1 MNLEENWAWQS
12 RKLSCRV
19 HPESGNP
26 AGDDLRA
33 RFVELAGKDLEE
45 MTRMYDTLG
54 MMKETKKRK
63 EVEKKGVHIDHKAD
77 KKFNE
82 VLTRKHIVGATQL
95 ALEEMQKKEDFLE
108 HTVTQKNLKKQFN
121 RLPVS
126 PPPRV
131 LLEIQRERS
140 KPPTTVDTEDIAVK
154 QAKLEKKLEKQRL
167 KRMAAMNEDDTSQ
180 QGRESAKKF
189 SEALMRS
196 TFKSQ
201 NSGDIFST
209 HGDYM
214 DSMMYMSR
222 MAGNLE
228 KSTRLNNPKSQSG
241 TDAFDLKPEDQEKD
255 NKEEKQGDGEDENS
269 NMGNTVTDLN
279 AKLHC
284 VINLANWARN
294 PGNATRLAQEGG
306 IRAIITLTQEQD
318 ERILKYCSAAFR
330 FMSEIPLLA
339 NNMIDE
345 GAVSAISDVVK
356 VPVDEF
362 ASTNLAVALVNLT
375 RLNGKEAYL
384 VEGSMV
390 LALQNII
397 MNRPELSSLC
407 SRGLYN
413 LTCVDG
419 MYPLMER
426 LIRSVISVSSSNI
439 SSVKHIC
446 AAALCNL
453 SDLKLM
459 RARLVEEGT
468 ISVLGTI
475 ARHAPTRTRRVC
487 GVIMQNLS
495 ATKSCRVEMVLR
507 STVHVAHNL
516 SSDKDPI
523 ILRCVGLTLARLS
536 TEPQN
541 SQRII
546 QELGV
551 AALCNIAMKFST
563 ISGITQPISTAFQ
576 LLARQES
583 VRRPIVEKEN
593 CVTAIAQ
600 LLHNS
605 EDKFTLQNSLYALCN
620 LMLEPNNHLPVV
632 QQGLILTLI
641 SMSTSEDETV
651 RDLCALGFYNLSRSD
666 DSRKH
671 LVNAG
676 AVTSLINLTSQKE
689 AATKQR
695 CAHALCNVCSY
706 EQGVPRMVADGIIPA
721 LVRLLSEDNITIHYA
736 CAALCR
742 LGSNLENSLVIAD
755 SGGIPSLV
763 QGTLQ
768 GDMITKQFC
777 GAVLSALSLHDTC
790 KVTLCDSGAIAALKS
805 LAELNDDA
813 SKQRCLVAFANISCE
828 ESVRTKMVEE
838 GVVSVIAGLIGNSYQ
853 EKNYICCAKALCNL
867 ACAESTRTAVA
878 EQGGMHTLLMISMV
892 HSVDRQ
898 TKVLCVNALCNLL
911 DDSTVQFMVDEG
923 ISSSV
928 ANLCKLDDD
937 TIVHLCAKMYNYLTK
952 FGFAMTKMMEKTN
965 LSFSAINKMLENSDP
980 DTKMVAA
987 RTTANLALCTDVEV
1001 SSSII
1006 DAGGLDIL
1014 LKGSVLTASHASM
1027 QCIAALYAVSGH
1039 EKRFLTMM
1047 GKLGV
1052 HDNMVQLCLESVN
1065 QNEPKSVMMCKILAT
1080 LSHYEASRKHLQRG
1094 DSFASS
1100 LLQLIKANTSL
1111 ECGRWLVQSL
1121 RYFCDGTNLHLAMVN
1136 EGLINALTAL
1146 HKLGDKSSMIS
1157 SGIVE
1162 SIRLLLEGDK
1172 GVCENLASPA
1182 LITMF
1187 ATAVKDQAKAC
1198 SKPNNVL
1205 YNVAK
1210 SMLMLVESSTKVRQI
1225 LCQNERA
1232 VEVMVA
1238 LLKHQFSSDLAV
1250 LALFHLLNDSR
1261 TRQPLS
1267 TFEIG
1272 VALSDIM
1279 KSKPH
1284 KTTLYNAVS
1293 VIYAMTKYPVT
1304 RGFLADD
1311 PINLDTFLNGI
1322 NTEEDAK
1329 MKANV
1334 HRAIKNLTADSNEAI
1349 EEGVVASLI
1358 AISLEGK
1365 QTKAKVEEDTKAVDV
1380 HAIELAPLPDIGL
1393 GNFDTEQFFW
1403 YCEKTVKVGGE
1414 AGAGPDHPEPPHMNE
1429 DKQKFSQFEVEEV
1442 DASEVEGKA
1451 KMGFAKMQIPNEAK
1465 TAHLLMDE
1473 DFEITEEDSHVE
1485 DGSTVADMEP
1495 GAVMPGGG
1503 LDDNSIAMSGDK
1515 PGVGLGEGS
1524 ITSSGVMPGAPSGSL
1539 EKSDSVAESKGGGEY
1554 ENDFE
1559 MDAGLDEEP
1568 AEAPRKSPAK
1578 KKQTNRV
1585 SQGQDQGSRD
1595 VGEKA
1600 AQLGL
1605 YK

>member
-45 MTRMYDTLG
+45 MTRMFDTLG

-63 EVEKKGVHIDHKAD
+63 ETEKKGVHIDHKAD

-95 ALEEMQKKEDFLE
+95 ALDEMQKKEDFLE

-140 KPPTTVDTEDIAVK
+140 KPPTTVDAEDIAAK

-167 KRMAAMNEDDTSQ
+167 KRMAAMNEDDSSNLA
-180 QGRESAKKF
+180 REASKKF
-189 SEALMRS
+189 SEAVMKS
-196 TFKSQ
+196 TFKEQ
-201 NSGDIFST
+201 NTGDLFST
-209 HGDYM
+209 HGDYL

-222 MAGNLE
+222 MAGNLD
-228 KSTRLNNPKSQSG
+228 KSTRFNNRKSQSG
-241 TDAFDLKPEDQEKD
+241 TDAFDIKPEDSENDK
-255 NKEEKQGDGEDENS
+255 KEEKQGDGEDENS
-269 NMGNTVTDLN
+269 NTNNTVTDLN

-284 VINLANWARN
+284 VISLASWARN
-294 PGNATRLAQEGG
+294 PSNAARLAQEGG

-318 ERILKYCSAAFR
+318 TRILKYCSAAFR
-330 FMSEIPLLA
+330 YMSEIPLLA
-339 NNMIDE
+339 NAMIDE

-362 ASTNLAVALVNLT
+362 ASANLAVALVNLT
-375 RLNGKEAYL
+375 RINGKEPYL

-426 LIRSVISVSSSNI
+426 LIRSVISVSSSNV
-439 SSVKHIC
+439 SSVRHIC

-507 STVHVAHNL
+507 SCVHVAHNL

-551 AALCNIAMKFST
+551 GALCNIAMKFPT
-563 ISGITQPISTAFQ
+563 ISGITQPVSTAFQ
-576 LLARQES
+576 LLSRQES
-583 VRRPIVEKEN
+583 VRRPIVEKEG
-593 CVTAIAQ
+593 CVTALAQ

-641 SMSTSEDETV
+641 NMSNSQDDTV

-671 LVNAG
+671 IVNAG

-742 LGSNLENSLVIAD
+742 LGSNLENSLLIAD

-790 KVTLCDSGAIAALKS
+790 KVTLCDSGAIGALKS

-828 ESVRTKMVEE
+828 ESARTKMVEE

-867 ACAESTRTAVA
+867 ACAETTRMAVA
-878 EQGGMHTLLMISMV
+878 QQGGMHTLLMISMV
-892 HSVDRQ
+892 HSVDRH

-911 DDSTVQFMVDEG
+911 DDNTVQYMVDEG

-928 ANLCKLDDD
+928 ANLSKLDDD
-937 TIVHLCAKMYNYLTK
+937 QVVHLCAKMYNYLTK

-965 LSFSAINKMLENSDP
+965 LSFSAINKMLESNDP

-987 RTTANLALCTDVEV
+987 RTTANLALCADAQV
-1001 SSSII
+1001 SSAII

-1014 LKGSVLTASHASM
+1014 SKGSVLTASHASM
-1027 QCIAALYAVSGH
+1027 QCIAALFAVTGH
-1039 EKRFLTMM
+1039 ETRFLTMM

-1052 HDNMVQLCLESVN
+1052 HDNMVHLCLESIN
-1065 QNEPKSVMMCKILAT
+1065 QNEPKSIMMCKILAT
-1080 LSHYEASRKHLQRG
+1080 LSNYEASRKHLQKG
-1094 DSFASS
+1094 EQFASN

-1111 ECGRWLVQSL
+1111 ECGRWLAQTL
-1121 RYFCDGTNLHLAMVN
+1121 RFFCDGTNLQFAMVE
-1136 EGLINALTAL
+1136 EGIINALTAL
-1146 HKLGDKSSMIS
+1146 HKLGDKTPVIS
-1157 SGIVE
+1157 SCIVE
-1162 SIRLLLEGDK
+1162 SVRLLLEGDEA
-1172 GVCENLASPA
+1172 VCEDIASPA
-1182 LITMF
+1182 LVTMF
-1187 ATAVKDQAKAC
+1187 DAAVKDQAKAS

-1210 SMLMLVESSTKVRQI
+1210 SMLILVEGSSKARQI
-1225 LCQNERA
+1225 LCQNEGIA
-1232 VEVMVA
+1232 QVMIS
-1238 LLKHQFSSDLAV
+1238 LLKHQFSSELAV
-1250 LALFHLLNDSR
+1250 LALFHLMSDSK
-1261 TRQPLS
+1261 TRQTLS

-1272 VALSDIM
+1272 VALSEVM
-1279 KSKPH
+1279 KNKPN
-1284 KTTLYNAVS
+1284 KDTLYNAVS
-1293 VIYAMTKYPVT
+1293 AIYAMTKYPIT

-1311 PINLDTFLNGI
+1311 PINMDAFLNGI
-1322 NTEEDAK
+1322 NVEDDAK

-1365 QTKAKVEEDTKAVDV
+1365 QTKAKVEEETKVIHMHPIEPAPIPDV
-1380 HAIELAPLPDIGL
+1380 GVGA
-1393 GNFDTEQFFW
+1393 FDTNQYFW

-1414 AGAGPDHPEPPHMNE
+1414 AGAGPNHPEPPQMNE
-1429 DKQKFSQFEVEEV
+1429 DKQTFAQFEVEEV

-1451 KMGFAKMQIPNEAK
+1451 KMGFAKMQIPSEAK
-1465 TAHLLMDE
+1465 TAHLLADE
-1473 DFEITEEDSHVE
+1473 DFEIKEEDNQVE
-1485 DGSTVADMEP
+1485 DGSTIGGDMEP
-1495 GAVMPGGG
+1495 GTVMPGGG
-1503 LDDNSIAMSGDK
+1503 LDDSSMVMTSSKG
-1515 PGVGLGEGS
+1515 GQVLGEES
-1524 ITSSGVMPGAPSGSL
+1524 TVSADVMPAGTNGSM
-1539 EKSDSVAESKGGGEY
+1539 EQQDSSVAESKGDY

-1559 MDAGLDEEP
+1559 MDAGADEGP
-1568 AEAPRKSPAK
+1568 VEAPKKSPAK

-1585 SQGQDQGSRD
+1585 PQGQDQGSKD